1 MPSLNSIGSYSN
13 IESAKHEDQS
23 SETKP
28 RHHVRNHDR
37 ASHIVSQVAEWL
49 HNEKVKKASRKSRKH
64 GGHRT
69 VTHAAADVIK
79 GLEDRVHANE
89 SKHHKSHLTRTN
101 SDLSDDGL
109 ALEKLEQI
117 LSRRMSA
124 GGDRHNV
131 PLEDQTPY
139 LPRRKSTSKHK
150 GAKKLLRRPSTM
162 QSSDTEYQEPDI
174 DVPSAE
180 AVLDNSKTLGY
191 SGGAASSEVDL
202 PTPKKRAKHEKESW
216 LQFKYEI
223 VRLTH
228 TLRLKGWKQLPIEQS
243 GDIDVERLSGALTN
257 AVYVVA
263 PPANLNEKP
272 LAAHDS
278 TVPVVPTNPPP

>member
-1 MPSLNSIGSYSN
+1 MPSLNSVGSCSN
-13 IESAKHEDQS
+13 VEIAKHENQS

-28 RHHVRNHDR
+28 RHHARNHDR

-69 VTHAAADVIK
+69 VAHAAADAIK

-89 SKHHKSHLTRTN
+89 SKHHKSHHARTN
-101 SDLSDDGL
+101 SDLSDNGL

-117 LSRRMSA
+117 LSRSVST
-124 GGDRHNV
+124 GGDQQDV
-131 PLEDQTPY
+131 PLEDKTSY
-139 LPRRKSTSKHK
+139 FPRRKSTSKHK

-191 SGGAASSEVDL
+191 SGGTASSEVDL
-202 PTPKKRAKHEKESW
+202 SNPKKRVKHEKESW
-216 LQFKYEI
+216 LQFKHEI

-228 TLRLKGWKQLPIEQS
+228 TLRLKGWKQLPIDRS

-257 AVYVVA
+257 AVYVVS
-263 PPANLNEKP
+263 PPANLNEQP

-278 TVPVVPTNPPP
+278 TIPLAPTNPPP